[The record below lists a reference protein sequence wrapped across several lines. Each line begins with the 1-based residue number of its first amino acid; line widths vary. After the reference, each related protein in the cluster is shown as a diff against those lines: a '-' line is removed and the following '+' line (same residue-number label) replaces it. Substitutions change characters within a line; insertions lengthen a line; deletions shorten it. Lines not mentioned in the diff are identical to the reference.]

1 MIIKKFNLLYTI
13 YIMDSRKEDEE
24 TEETEETEEEIE
36 EEEETEEETEEEET
50 EEEED
55 DDADAKNYL
64 KLVIDVYNKQQN
76 IIDKLNIEII
86 QLKTMLFK
94 K

>member
-1 MIIKKFNLLYTI
+1 
-13 YIMDSRKEDEE
+13 MDSRKEDEE
-24 TEETEETEEEIE
+24 TEDEEETEEETEETEEE
-36 EEEETEEETEEEET
+36 TEEEEEET

-55 DDADAKNYL
+55 DDDAKNYL
-64 KLVIDVYNKQQN
+64 KLVIDVYNRQQT
-76 IIDKLNIEII
+76 IIDKLNIKII

>member
-1 MIIKKFNLLYTI
+1 
-13 YIMDSRKEDEE
+13 MDSR
-24 TEETEETEEEIE
+24 
-36 EEEETEEETEEEET
+36 EEEET

-55 DDADAKNYL
+55 EDDDEDAKNYL
-64 KLVIDVYNKQQN
+64 KLVIDVYNRQQT